1 VTFGWSVLPGVLHE
15 VGAVGRVPARARR
28 GAARGL
34 LAALGV
40 VMLTE
45 DVADQRAEPD
55 LARLFVRDAMQRGE
69 DVVEWDLLA
78 LADLTQRLI

>member
-1 VTFGWSVLPGVLHE
+1 
-15 VGAVGRVPARARR
+15 
-28 GAARGL
+28 
-34 LAALGV
+34 
-40 VMLTE
+40 MLTE